1 MMDPATAF
9 GVAVNVAQVIDVSI
23 KIIGLCQ
30 AFYRAQGELPDDFAR
45 IQTLVGDLLALMQRL
60 QQQAQTSTGDPSV
73 VNEPTFQALI
83 DGCLIEIKNL
93 HDKLNSIQTPG
104 GRFDPLNLRTS
115 FRALRESGKITK
127 ITCVLQQYRDAIS
140 ARLIQSTHE
149 KQQYVCEVVDRN
161 RTEFSQASRAMQDT
175 LDLLQS
181 SITN

>member
-1 MMDPATAF
+1 
-9 GVAVNVAQVIDVSI
+9 
-23 KIIGLCQ
+23 
-30 AFYRAQGELPDDFAR
+30 
-45 IQTLVGDLLALMQRL
+45 MQRL
-60 QQQAQTSTGDPSV
+60 QQQAQTSTGNPSV
-73 VNEPTFQALI
+73 INEPTFQALI

-93 HDKLNSIQTPG
+93 HDKLNSLQTPG

-127 ITCVLQQYRDAIS
+127 TASVLQQYRDAIS

-181 SITN
+181 SITNTSRTIATDVNALVVRGDENRLSIERLLQEVRMIGDEVEGLRRTM